1 MSEENAVQEEAP
13 NVGTSGAEIPSAPED
28 TLSATPVAE
37 VGGNVSLEPSPYL
50 TDAVKSYAD
59 DLSAKIA
66 ALEPAAQAVLTEVIN
81 HIADGFINVSVPVGF
96 LRIEKLLG

>member
-1 MSEENAVQEEAP
+1 MSEENAVQEDPPVSETQE
-13 NVGTSGAEIPSAPED
+13 GG
-28 TLSATPVAE
+28 VAE
-37 VGGNVSLEPSPYL
+37 TGEIVAQSAEAAPVDTSVTTSANAAVSGE
-50 TDAVKSYAD
+50 TQGAV